1 MEQES
6 EDIVAYAKWL
16 FAQSC
21 DFAAGSATI
30 DRIPSPFLPEVAF
43 AGRSN
48 VGKSSLINALTNRK
62 TLAKTSKTP
71 GRTQQLNFFNLAN
84 AVMLVD
90 MPGYGYAQVSKEKQ
104 KSWHHVLTSYL
115 KGRVNLKR
123 CFILVDSR
131 HGFKDSDLEM
141 MKLLDNAAVVYQI
154 VLTKCDK
161 LNPTELESC
170 RAEITKV
177 IKKHTACFPQILATS
192 SETKE
197 GLIDLQSAIA
207 ELAERKN

>member
-6 EDIVAYAKWL
+6 ESIAAYAKWL
-16 FAQSC
+16 FAQPC
-21 DFAAGSATI
+21 EFVAGAATL
-30 DRIPSPFLPEVAF
+30 DRIPDFTLPEVAF

-71 GRTQQLNFFNLAN
+71 GRTQQLNFFNLGKAIT
-84 AVMLVD
+84 LVD
-90 MPGYGYAQVSKEKQ
+90 MPGYGYAQVSKEQQ

-131 HGFKDSDLEM
+131 HGLKESDGEM
-141 MKLLDNAAVVYQI
+141 MKLLDNAAAVYQI

-161 LNPTELESC
+161 LKPGELEAC
-170 RAEITKV
+170 KETLMKT
-177 IKKHTACFPQILATS
+177 IKKHTACYPEIISTS
-192 SETKE
+192 AETKD
-197 GLIDLQSAIA
+197 GVLDLQCAIVA
-207 ELAERKN
+207 LGEG